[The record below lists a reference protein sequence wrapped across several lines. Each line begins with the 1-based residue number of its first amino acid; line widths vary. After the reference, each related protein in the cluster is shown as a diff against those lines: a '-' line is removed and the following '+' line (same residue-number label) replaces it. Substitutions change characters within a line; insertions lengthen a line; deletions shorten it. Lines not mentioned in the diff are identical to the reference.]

1 MSEHLSL
8 LDQFGA
14 RIPRA
19 VLNKEIAAPNYRSA
33 RPPFEGHLAFGMN
46 PQRLASILRAADNGS
61 TLDFMI
67 LAEEIEELF
76 PHYYAVLSKRRR
88 QVAALPITVTAAP
101 DVKDAEKHA
110 DFVRRWLD
118 TRVLKAA
125 LFDVLDAVGKGYSA
139 TEIIW
144 ETKPGLVR
152 PAELKYR
159 SPRFFELSW
168 EDGETLWLRTEAGFE
183 DLPKHKFL
191 LHRHQSKSG
200 GPVRSG
206 LTRAVCF
213 LWMYSSYTLRDWA
226 TFTQAYGLPVR
237 LGSYGPGASESD
249 KRVLFRAVSSIAG
262 DLAAII
268 PQSMKM
274 EFIEPKGKEGQDLYP
289 VRANWLNY
297 EVSKLVLGGTGGTDA
312 ISGGHSVGQEH
323 RAAEQDVER
332 FDADLLQSSIDQRVV
347 QPMIA
352 FTFGAQDA
360 YPTVSIGRPE
370 QVPMSDVIAAV
381 ADLGPLG
388 FKVKAE
394 EVRTRLQLT
403 KPDEGDEIIGPPPPM
418 PAAAGAP
425 GGAGAA
431 GAAGENPMVKAALK
445 IKANPHPEIDPDTDT
460 RALHAVQSAL
470 LGRFVALHAEGSRSE
485 MSAIFTAL
493 DAQISKD
500 ATQALAGMTDALKAV
515 MMSARDL
522 DDLAVKLRGLKLD
535 DASFERAMARGMA
548 LAHLAGQSA
557 LLDEI
562 SHRGG

>member
-1 MSEHLSL
+1 MSEYLAL
-8 LDQFGA
+8 VDQFGSK
-14 RIPRA
+14 IPRG
-19 VLNKEIAAPNYRSA
+19 LLTQEISAPDYRSA

-46 PQRLASILRAADNGS
+46 PVRLGAILRAADNGS

-88 QVAALPITVTAAP
+88 QVSQLPITVTAAP
-101 DVKDAEKHA
+101 DVKDGEKHA

-118 TRVLKAA
+118 TKVLKAV

-139 TEIIW
+139 SEIIW
-144 ETKPGLVR
+144 ETKPGSVR
-152 PAELKYR
+152 PAEIKYR

-168 EDGETLWLRTEAGFE
+168 EDGETLWLRTMAGFE
-183 DLPKHKFL
+183 ELPKHKFL

-206 LTRAVCF
+206 LTRAVAF
-213 LWMYSSYTLRDWA
+213 LWMYCSYTLRDWA

-237 LGSYGPGASESD
+237 LGMYGPGASEQD
-249 KRVLFRAVSSIAG
+249 KRVLWRAVSSIAG

-274 EFIEPKGKEGQDLYP
+274 EFVEPKGKEGVDLYP

-312 ISGGHSVGQEH
+312 IAGGHSVGQEH

-332 FDADLLQSSIDQRVV
+332 FDADLLQVSIDQRLVT
-347 QPMIA
+347 PMIA
-352 FTFGAQDA
+352 FTFGPQDA

-370 QVPMSDVIAAV
+370 QVPMSDVIAAA

-388 FKVKAE
+388 FKIKASE
-394 EVRTRLQLT
+394 LRDRLQLT
-403 KPDEGDEIIGPPPPM
+403 KPEEGDEVIGPPPPPPPGATQS
-418 PAAAGAP
+418 PAVA
-425 GGAGAA
+425 
-431 GAAGENPMVKAALK
+431 AALK
-445 IKANPHPEIDPDTDT
+445 IKGNPHPTINPESDT
-460 RALHAVQSAL
+460 RALHSTSL
-470 LGRFVALHAEGSRSE
+470 LGRLANLHAAQPSE
-485 MSAIFTAL
+485 MSAIFHAL
-493 DAQISKD
+493 DAHISAD
-500 ATQALAGMTDALKAV
+500 ATSALSGMTDELKRV
-515 MMSARDL
+515 MMSATDL
-522 DDLAVKLRGLKLD
+522 TDLAEKLARLHLD
-535 DASFERAMARGMA
+535 DAAFADAMARGMA
-548 LAHLAGQSA
+548 LSHLAGQAA

-562 SHRGG
+562 ALRRG